1 MTDARFCSSI
11 SSEATTASVKPSHY
25 NRRGG
30 RLRRR
35 KDNMTYYIDKYVTI
49 NQLPQLQKELDT
61 RADRKQCD
69 MILELLNRYVDAVI
83 EWERT
88 ADRWDM
94 GRRSELVDI
103 MVEMFGVDDEV
114 IIEVAQYAVKMA
126 DLIKEAEA

>member
-1 MTDARFCSSI
+1 
-11 SSEATTASVKPSHY
+11 
-25 NRRGG
+25 
-30 RLRRR
+30 
-35 KDNMTYYIDKYVTI
+35 
-49 NQLPQLQKELDT
+49 
-61 RADRKQCD
+61 